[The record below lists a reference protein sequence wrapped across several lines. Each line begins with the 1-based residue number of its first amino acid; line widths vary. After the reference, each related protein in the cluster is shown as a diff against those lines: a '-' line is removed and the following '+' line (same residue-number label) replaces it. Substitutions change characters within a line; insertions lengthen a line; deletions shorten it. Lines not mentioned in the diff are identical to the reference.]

1 MPASSFD
8 SSFADEPSLPT
19 GIMKSP
25 VRTAFFMVFALAAVV
40 RVLMHPVAPSVQASA
55 EGAASVEDTAQA
67 GDAYNPWGITKK
79 DAQTNHPL
87 EPKVLARDASGQFH
101 VNVQVNGRDVRFLVD
116 TGADLV
122 ALTPQTAQDLGLN
135 VAPGDYRPVLRTAS
149 GTGMGAQ
156 VTLDSVEISGR
167 RLTHQPA
174 VVAQGLS
181 ENLLGQSVLRNIGR
195 VELRGDTMV
204 LVPA

>member
-1 MPASSFD
+1 
-8 SSFADEPSLPT
+8 
-19 GIMKSP
+19 MKSS
-25 VRTAFFMVFALAAVV
+25 VRTAFFMVFALAAAA
-40 RVLMHPVAPSVQASA
+40 RAFMHPATPTVQASA
-55 EGAASVEDTAQA
+55 EGSVRADDATQTGE
-67 GDAYNPWGITKK
+67 AYNPWGFTKK
-79 DAQTNHPL
+79 DPETNHPL

-101 VNVQVNGRDVRFLVD
+101 VTVSVNGRDIRFLVD

-122 ALTPQTAQDLGLN
+122 ALTPQTAQDVGLH
-135 VAPGDYRPVLRTAS
+135 VAPEDFQPVLRTAS

-167 RLTHQPA
+167 RLTHQRA

>member
-1 MPASSFD
+1 
-8 SSFADEPSLPT
+8 
-19 GIMKSP
+19 MKSP
-25 VRTAFFMVFALAAVV
+25 VRTAFFMVFLLAGVA
-40 RVLMHPVAPSVQASA
+40 RAFMHPATPTVQASA
-55 EGAASVEDTAQA
+55 GSPVRADDATGSGE
-67 GDAYNPWGITKK
+67 AYNPWGITKK
-79 DAQTNHPL
+79 DPATSHPL
-87 EPKVLARDASGQFH
+87 EPRVLARDASGQFH
-101 VNVQVNGRDVRFLVD
+101 VNVQLNGRDVRFLVD

-167 RLTHQPA
+167 RLTHQRA

>member
-1 MPASSFD
+1 MNR
-8 SSFADEPSLPT
+8 L
-19 GIMKSP
+19 
-25 VRTAFFMVFALAAVV
+25 VRNAFVMVLVLAGVA
-40 RVLMHPVAPSVQASA
+40 RRLMHPATPTVQASA
-55 EGAASVEDTAQA
+55 
-67 GDAYNPWGITKK
+67 GDPVRADDATQTGEAYNPWAITKK
-79 DAQTNHPL
+79 NPETNHPL
-87 EPKVLARDASGQFH
+87 EPRVLARDASGQFH
-101 VNVQVNGRDVRFLVD
+101 VNVEVNGRDVRFLVD

-149 GTGMGAQ
+149 GTGMGTQ

>member
-1 MPASSFD
+1 MNR
-8 SSFADEPSLPT
+8 L
-19 GIMKSP
+19 
-25 VRTAFFMVFALAAVV
+25 VRNAFVMVLVLAGVA
-40 RVLMHPVAPSVQASA
+40 RGLMHPAMPTVQASA
-55 EGAASVEDTAQA
+55 DGPVRAEDAVST

-101 VNVQVNGRDVRFLVD
+101 VTVTVNGHDLRFLVD

-122 ALTPQTAQDLGLN
+122 ALTPQSAQDLGLHL
-135 VAPGDYRPVLRTAS
+135 APEDFRPVLRTAS
-149 GTGMGAQ
+149 GTGMGAP

-167 RLTHQPA
+167 RLSHQPA

-195 VELRGDTMV
+195 VELKGDTMI
-204 LVPA
+204 LVPG

>member
-1 MPASSFD
+1 
-8 SSFADEPSLPT
+8 
-19 GIMKSP
+19 MKSL
-25 VRTAFFMVFALAAVV
+25 VRTAFLMVLVLAAAARVLTHSGAPAAQAPAPGAALA
-40 RVLMHPVAPSVQASA
+40 Q
-55 EGAASVEDTAQA
+55 EAAAT

-79 DAQTNHPL
+79 DAQTSRPL

-101 VNVQVNGRDVRFLVD
+101 VTVTVNGRDLRFLVD

-122 ALTPQTAQDLGLN
+122 ALTPQSAQDLGLN

-149 GTGMGAQ
+149 GTGMGAP

-167 RLTHQPA
+167 RLSHQPA

-204 LVPA
+204 LVPG